1 MPKEKEFPL
10 SKQEA
15 QVLTE
20 AWQSRRASALL
31 VLSGPGMNAGFQ
43 EDLVNAARRM
53 GVYQGPPGEY
63 GYGLNAAGMPVLRW
77 TPEPTTEVSKA
88 Q

>member
-1 MPKEKEFPL
+1 MAQAKEFPL

-15 QVLTE
+15 QVLCE

-31 VLSGPGMNAGFQ
+31 DLSGPGMNAGFQ

-53 GVYQGPPGEY
+53 GVHQGPPGEY

>member
-1 MPKEKEFPL
+1 MANAKEFPL

-15 QVLTE
+15 QVLSE
-20 AWQSRRASALL
+20 AWHSRRSSALL
-31 VLSGPGMNAGFQ
+31 DLSAPGPDAGFQ
-43 EDLVNAARRM
+43 EDLANAARRM
-53 GVYQGPPGEY
+53 GVYQGPPGQY

-77 TPEPTTEVSKA
+77 TPEPTTAVTKA

>member
-1 MPKEKEFPL
+1 MTRAKEFPL

-20 AWQSRRASALL
+20 AWHSRRASDLL
-31 VLSGPGMNAGFQ
+31 DLSAPKLEAAFQ
-43 EDLVNAARRM
+43 GDLANAARRM
-53 GVYQGPPGEY
+53 GVYQGPPGQY

>member
-1 MPKEKEFPL
+1 MAETKEFPL

-15 QVLTE
+15 QVLSE
-20 AWQSRRASALL
+20 AWLSRRATRLLDLSAPKLE
-31 VLSGPGMNAGFQ
+31 AAFQ

-53 GVYQGPPGEY
+53 GVYQGPPGQY
-63 GYGLNAAGMPVLRW
+63 SYGLNAAGMPVLRW
-77 TPEPTTEVSKA
+77 TPEPTTEVTKA

>member
-1 MPKEKEFPL
+1 MAQAKEFPL
-10 SKQEA
+10 SKQEE
-15 QVLTE
+15 QVLSE

-31 VLSGPGMNAGFQ
+31 DLSGPGMNAGFQ

-77 TPEPTTEVSKA
+77 TPEPTTEVTKA

>member
-1 MPKEKEFPL
+1 MSQPKEFPL

-20 AWQSRRASALL
+20 AWHSRRASALL
-31 VLSGPGMNAGFQ
+31 DLSGTGLNAGFQ

-53 GVYQGPPGEY
+53 G
-63 GYGLNAAGMPVLRW
+63 GLSGAAWALPLRPQW
-77 TPEPTTEVSKA
+77 RGDAGSTVDP
-88 Q
+88 

>member
-1 MPKEKEFPL
+1 MSQPKEFPL

-20 AWQSRRASALL
+20 AWHSRRASALL
-31 VLSGPGMNAGFQ
+31 DLSGTGLNAGFQ

-53 GVYQGPPGEY
+53 GVYQGPPGHY
-63 GYGLNAAGMPVLRW
+63 RYGLNGAGMPVLRW
-77 TPEPTTEVSKA
+77 TPEPTTKVSKA

>member
-1 MPKEKEFPL
+1 MAQAKEFPL

-15 QVLTE
+15 QVLSE

-31 VLSGPGMNAGFQ
+31 DLSGPGMNAGFQ

-63 GYGLNAAGMPVLRW
+63 GYGLNGAGMPVLRW

>member
-1 MPKEKEFPL
+1 MAQAKEFQL

-15 QVLTE
+15 QVLSE

-31 VLSGPGMNAGFQ
+31 DLSGPGMNAGFQ

>member
-1 MPKEKEFPL
+1 MVNAKEFPL
-10 SKQEA
+10 NKQEA
-15 QVLTE
+15 QVLSE
-20 AWQSRRASALL
+20 AWHSRRASALL
-31 VLSGPGMNAGFQ
+31 DLSGPGLNAGFQ

-53 GVYQGPPGEY
+53 GVYQGPPGQY

-77 TPEPTTEVSKA
+77 TAEPTTEVTKA